1 MVELQLTQYNV
12 EQFLLVLVRIASF
25 LYTAPIFSMN
35 RTIPNRVKVGF
46 AVLISFLLFPIIP
59 IDNVVYDSVIQ
70 YAAVVIKEAT
80 VGLVIGYMSNICLN
94 ILTFAGRII
103 DMEIGFSMV
112 TLFDPATNEQSSIT
126 GTIYNYF
133 IMLLLIV
140 SNMYQYIIRA
150 AVDSY
155 TLIPVGGININLT
168 SMYTIFIQYITD
180 CFVIG
185 FRIVL
190 PFFAVTLI
198 LNVILGMLAKI
209 APQMNM
215 FVIGLQLKVFA
226 GLLVMVLTAML
237 LPSVA
242 NFIFNEMKTLIVAAI
257 EAMT

>member
-25 LYTAPIFSMN
+25 LYTAPIFSLN

-46 AVLISFLLFPIIP
+46 AVLISFLLFPTIQ
-59 IDNVVYDSVIQ
+59 IDDVYYSSVIQ
-70 YAAVVIKEAT
+70 YAAVVIKETT

-94 ILTFAGRII
+94 ILTFAGRVI
-103 DMEIGFSMV
+103 DTEIGFAMV
-112 TLFDPATNEQSSIT
+112 TLFDPSTNEQTSIT

-133 IMLLLIV
+133 VMLLLIV
-140 SNMYQYIIRA
+140 SDMYQYIVRA

-155 TLIPVGGININLT
+155 TLIPVGGINIHLT
-168 SMYTIFIQYITD
+168 SLYKLFMQYTTD

-190 PFFAVTLI
+190 PFFTVTVV
-198 LNVILGMLAKI
+198 LNIILGVLAKI

-215 FVIGLQLKVFA
+215 FVIGLQLKVLA
-226 GLLVMVLTAML
+226 GLVVMIIIAML

-242 NFIFNEMKTLIVAAI
+242 NFIFDEMKTLVVAAI
-257 EAMT
+257 EAMS

>member
-35 RTIPNRVKVGF
+35 RTIPNKVKIGF
-46 AVLISFLLFPIIP
+46 AVLISFLLFPTIP
-59 IDNVVYDSVIQ
+59 MDEVYYSSVIQ
-70 YAAVVIKEAT
+70 YAAVVLKETT

-94 ILTFAGRII
+94 ILTFAGRVI
-103 DMEIGFSMV
+103 DTEIGFAMV
-112 TLFDPATNEQSSIT
+112 TLFDPATSEQVSIT

-140 SNMYQYIIRA
+140 SNMYQYIVRA

-155 TLIPVGGININLT
+155 TLIPIGGINIHLT
-168 SMYTIFIQYITD
+168 SLYKLFMQYTTD

-190 PFFAVTLI
+190 PYFTVTII
-198 LNVILGMLAKI
+198 LNIILGILAKI

-215 FVIGLQLKVFA
+215 FVIGLQLKVFS
-226 GLLVMVLTAML
+226 GFLVMIIVAML
-237 LPSVA
+237 LPSIA
-242 NFIFNEMKTLIVAAI
+242 NFIFEEMKTLVVAAI
-257 EAMT
+257 EAMS

>member
-155 TLIPVGGININLT
+155 TLIPIGGININLT